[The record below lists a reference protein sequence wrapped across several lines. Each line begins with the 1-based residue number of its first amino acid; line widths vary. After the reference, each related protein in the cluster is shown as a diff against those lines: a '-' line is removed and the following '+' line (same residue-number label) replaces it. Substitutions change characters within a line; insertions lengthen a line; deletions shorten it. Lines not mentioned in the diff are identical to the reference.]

1 MSEPT
6 QGENN
11 MKKSVFIIPLA
22 VILLAGCSS
31 GSTAAKSSSSS
42 SSSSAA
48 ASSTSKQPD
57 VEVKTG
63 IEDNKQWGTYIANL
77 VYSDNKLIAVDLD
90 LVDAKG
96 NSGKEKYNSYGIKKV
111 SSIGKEWWEQVED
124 YEKYLVDN
132 DGKTAQTDKDGHA
145 TDKALLSGAT
155 ISLADFSTAISN
167 AEKGVPAKTD
177 QTTVKTGWKYSPE
190 WGTYLANIVERDGKP
205 VKVLVDRIDK
215 DGSIAREKYDNYGI
229 KKVSTINKDWWE
241 QAEAYEEYVLKNGA
255 DSVKYDK
262 DGHATDP
269 DLLSGATIDIS
280 DFNDAV
286 KQAES
291 K

>member
-1 MSEPT
+1 
-6 QGENN
+6 
-11 MKKSVFIIPLA
+11 MKKSLFIIPLA
-22 VILLAGCSS
+22 AILLAGCSS
-31 GSTAAKSSSSS
+31 SGTAAKSSSSS
-42 SSSSAA
+42 SSSGSSAEA
-48 ASSTSKQPD
+48 STSKEPD

-63 IEDNKQWGTYIANL
+63 IEDNPQWGTYIANL
-77 VYSDNKLIAVDLD
+77 VYSNDKLIAVDLD
-90 LVDAKG
+90 LVDADG
-96 NSGKEKYNSYGIKKV
+96 NSGKEKYNNYGIKKV
-111 SSIGKEWWEQVED
+111 SSIDKEWWEQVED
-124 YEKYLVDN
+124 YEQYLVKN
-132 DGKTAQTDKDGHA
+132 DGKAAETDKDGHA
-145 TDKALLSGAT
+145 TDKTLLSGAT

-167 AEKGVPAKTD
+167 AENGVPAKTD

-190 WGTYLANIVERDGKP
+190 WGTYLANVVERDGKT

-215 DGSIAREKYDNYGI
+215 DGAIAREKYDNYGI

-255 DSVKYDK
+255 DAVKYDS